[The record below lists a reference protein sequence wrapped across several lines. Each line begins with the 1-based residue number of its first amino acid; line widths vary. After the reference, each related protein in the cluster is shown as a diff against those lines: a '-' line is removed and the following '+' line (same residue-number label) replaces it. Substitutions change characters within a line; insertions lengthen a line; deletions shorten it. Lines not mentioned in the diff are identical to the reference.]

1 MNQEQHEEAQ
11 HPALAI
17 IPATPPAPTST
28 LGTDGVDQSLPYLA
42 SPALTQSPAPYAS
55 TPPRP
60 GDATPASP
68 DPPPMAPAHMI
79 SIPPP

>member
-1 MNQEQHEEAQ
+1 MNQEQHGEAQ

-17 IPATPPAPTST
+17 IPTTPPTPTST
-28 LGTDGVDQSLPYLA
+28 LGPDDVDQSLPYLA

-55 TPPRP
+55 TPPSP
-60 GDATPASP
+60 VDAYPASP
-68 DPPPMAPAHMI
+68 DPPPMALAHMI